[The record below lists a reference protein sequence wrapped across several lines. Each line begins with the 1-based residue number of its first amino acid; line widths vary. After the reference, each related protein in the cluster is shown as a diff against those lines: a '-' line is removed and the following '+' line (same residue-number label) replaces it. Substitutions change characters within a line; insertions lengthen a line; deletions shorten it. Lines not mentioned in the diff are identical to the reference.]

1 MSRQATPRIHRG
13 VIRDLQPKLISHF
26 LAVADNLSI
35 SQAAEVLNLTQPALS
50 KSIKQLED
58 RLGVPLFERWPTGV
72 KLTQYGEVLARRAR
86 LIDRELSYAITELQ
100 TLKGG
105 ASGVLRIGAGLIWSQ
120 RYLPPIIAR
129 FQKLHAGVSVELRSG
144 VIDTM
149 VPALIGGDLD
159 VVCTSLDFPDS
170 NDYVKEPLVEIRH
183 GIYAAAA
190 HPLAA
195 FKRVTPG
202 QLGAYGWVTLKNDYV
217 GRNRLGSF
225 FAANGLEPPNVR
237 VELAVDM
244 AVLSLIAAS
253 DYLCSLP
260 KALADTARSLGVV
273 ELATGG
279 ANLWTSTGG
288 VAYRRT
294 GFPAP
299 AVKTFLAMLRESF
312 HVRP

>member
-1 MSRQATPRIHRG
+1 MSATRRINRG

-72 KLTQYGEVLARRAR
+72 KLTPYGEVLARRAR

-149 VPALIGGDLD
+149 VPALIAGDLD
-159 VVCTSLDFPDS
+159 MVCTSLDFPDS
-170 NDYVKEPLVEIRH
+170 NDYVKEPLTEIRH

-190 HPLAA
+190 HPLAGL
-195 FKRVTPG
+195 KRVTPE
-202 QLGAYGWVTLKNDYV
+202 QLGQYGWVTLKNDYV

-225 FAANGLEPPNVR
+225 FAANGLAPPNVR
-237 VELAVDM
+237 VEVVADLTI
-244 AVLSLIAAS
+244 LSLIGAS

-260 KALADTARSLGVV
+260 SALADTARSLGVA
-273 ELATGG
+273 ELATGE

-288 VAYRRT
+288 VAFRRT

-312 HVRP
+312 HARP

>member
-1 MSRQATPRIHRG
+1 MSASKRINRG
-13 VIRDLQPKLISHF
+13 LIRDLQPKLISHF

-86 LIDRELSYAITELQ
+86 LIDRELSYAVTELQ

-105 ASGVLRIGAGLIWSQ
+105 ATGVLRIGAGLIWSQ
-120 RYLPPIIAR
+120 KYLPPIIAK
-129 FQKLHAGVSVELRSG
+129 FQKLHAGVNLELRSG
-144 VIDTM
+144 VIDTL
-149 VPALIGGDLD
+149 VPALTGGELD
-159 VVCTSLDFPDS
+159 VVCTTLDFPDS
-170 NDYVKEPLVEIRH
+170 NDYVKEPLTEIRH
-183 GIYAAAA
+183 GIFASAK
-190 HPLAA
+190 HPLAGLA
-195 FKRVTPG
+195 RVTPE
-202 QLGAYGWVTLKNDYV
+202 QLAQYGWVTLKNDYV

-225 FAANGLEPPNVR
+225 FAANGLAPPNVR
-237 VELAVDM
+237 VELVADV
-244 AVLSLIAAS
+244 AILSLIAAS
-253 DYLCSLP
+253 DYLCSMP
-260 KALADTARSLGVV
+260 RALADTAKSQRVV
-273 ELATGG
+273 ELAVGG

-312 HVRP
+312 VARP

>member
-1 MSRQATPRIHRG
+1 MSATRRIHRG

-35 SQAAEVLNLTQPALS
+35 SQAADVLSLTQPALS

-129 FQKLHAGVSVELRSG
+129 FQKLHAGVGVELRSG
-144 VIDTM
+144 VIDTL
-149 VPALIGGDLD
+149 VPALIAGELDL
-159 VVCTSLDFPDS
+159 VCTALDFPDS

-183 GIYAAAA
+183 GIYSAAA
-190 HPLAA
+190 HPLAGLA
-195 FKRVTPG
+195 RVTPE
-202 QLGAYGWVTLKNDYV
+202 QLAQYGWVTLKNDYV
-217 GRNRLGSF
+217 GRNRLGSL
-225 FAANGLEPPNVR
+225 FAASGLEPPNVR

-260 KALADTARSLGVV
+260 KALADTARTLGVV

-312 HVRP
+312 HVRS